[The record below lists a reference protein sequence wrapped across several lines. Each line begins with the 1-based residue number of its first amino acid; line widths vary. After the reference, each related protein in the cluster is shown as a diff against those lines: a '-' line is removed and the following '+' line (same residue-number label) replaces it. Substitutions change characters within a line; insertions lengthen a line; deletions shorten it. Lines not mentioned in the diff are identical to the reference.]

1 MKRILFCVHNVCN
14 TFHLAQ
20 TQMKPPFWYYTD
32 ASKHTESDA
41 FEQIIVTSMETVVE
55 DKDVYREA
63 LLAEYEDL
71 LHAMK
76 QGNDSLQVR
85 RMLRACKRA
94 LAAI

>member
-1 MKRILFCVHNVCN
+1 MHHVCN
-14 TFHLAQ
+14 TLHLPQ

-32 ASKHTESDA
+32 ASTPKRHTESDA
-41 FEQIIVTSMETVVE
+41 FEQIIVASMETVVE

-94 LAAI
+94 LATI